1 MKRTHTGGS
10 VCVCAATT
18 TNAPDFTFL
27 QLENKSNDKRKGW
40 KRISNDGSQESWTV
54 WDMLG
59 FLVMPIKNKS
69 KEVLLVMLCGSD
81 GCVTTIRETREL
93 N

>member
-1 MKRTHTGGS
+1 MKQTHTGGS

-27 QLENKSNDKRKGW
+27 QLENKTNDKRKGW

-54 WDMLG
+54 WEMLG
-59 FLVMPIKNKS
+59 FLVMPIKTEQK
-69 KEVLLVMLCGSD
+69 
-81 GCVTTIRETREL
+81 
-93 N
+93 